1 MIPTISTIPIAEL
14 ASGDILS
21 IQVYKFVGAKPGK
34 KAYLQANLHG
44 AEIVGNAVI
53 SQLIEFLGTLDET
66 QLNGEIWLVPT
77 CNPLGTN
84 QRSHHFSSGRYNPYD
99 GKDWNRIFWDYEKE
113 GEEISEFAQNNLDL
127 EPSQIRENYR
137 KQIKNCFDRVVAKQE
152 KPSSVS
158 FSDRYR
164 YRLQALCLDADYV
177 IDLHSSTNQSIDYL
191 YCFQGQEESARYFL
205 LDSSILFNEYD
216 GQAFDEAFLKAWLA
230 LEAEFEKLGKSVK
243 LDVESW
249 TVELGSGMQINPDSV
264 FRGVRGIKNYLSYKK
279 ILDIP
284 GFPLYQSL
292 SQKLEFTPKSQVKGY
307 YASRGG
313 MIRSRVDLGTHI
325 QAGQL
330 LYQILCFNKTGR
342 LPEIIDVFAEA
353 SGRVFQVSTNHA
365 VNEGEYVLGVMELSH
380 NATSDRL

>member
-53 SQLIEFLGTLDET
+53 AQLIEFLKTLDDT
-66 QLNGEIWLVPT
+66 QLAGEIWLVPT

-84 QRSHHFSSGRYNPYD
+84 QRSHHFSSGRYNHYD

-113 GEEISEFAQNNLDL
+113 GEDIAEFAKTQLDL
-127 EPSQIRENYR
+127 EPSQIRQNYR
-137 KQIKNCFDRVVAKQE
+137 QKIKNCFDRAIEKID

-164 YRLQALCLDADYV
+164 YHLQGLCLDADYV
-177 IDLHSSTNQSIDYL
+177 LDLHSSTNQSIDYL

-205 LDSSILFNEYD
+205 LDASILFNEYD
-216 GQAFDEAFLKAWLA
+216 GNAFDEAFLKSWLA
-230 LEAEFEKLGKSVK
+230 LESEFEKLDRTLK

-249 TVELGSGMQINPDSV
+249 TIELGSGMQIDPDSV
-264 FRGVRGIKNYLSYKK
+264 FRGVRGIKNYLAYKQ
-279 ILDIP
+279 ILDIS
-284 GFPLYQSL
+284 GFPLYQSF
-292 SQKLEFTPKSQVKGY
+292 SQKVEFTPKSRVKGY
-307 YASRGG
+307 YSSRGG
-313 MIRSRVDLGTHI
+313 MIRSRVDLGTCI
-325 QAGQL
+325 QTGQL
-330 LYQILCFNKTGR
+330 LYQILCFNKKGR
-342 LPEIIDVFAEA
+342 LPEIIDVRAEA

-365 VNEGEYVLGVMELSH
+365 VNEGEYVLGVMELS
-380 NATSDRL
+380 DK